1 MTKTGHRR
9 TARTVKIL
17 FPRRVG
23 NIASSAGNGD
33 GWGDLAMAREI
44 MCHLDESPI
53 MAKYG
58 HLNEYA
64 RKTYLIVTGEPGK
77 INQKLSTAPNSYK
90 HFAIE

>member
-1 MTKTGHRR
+1 
-9 TARTVKIL
+9 
-17 FPRRVG
+17 
-23 NIASSAGNGD
+23 
-33 GWGDLAMAREI
+33 MAREI
-44 MCHLDESPI
+44 MCHLDGSPI

-64 RKTYLIVTGEPGK
+64 RKAYLIVTGEPGK